1 MAGVIGAQDTD
12 RNKNRWIIKFDLM
25 GENNICKRDGW
36 VGAEMELSWMDCAR
50 FDFIFI
56 PNYYIILV

>member
-1 MAGVIGAQDTD
+1 
-12 RNKNRWIIKFDLM
+12 M

-36 VGAEMELSWMDCAR
+36 VGAAEMELSWMDCAR